1 MLGPRERYNLLVRRA
16 LLLLTAL
23 VSAVLFS
30 SDDASA
36 AEPVPVVVI
45 MNGEGR
51 VRLEVAAGRSM
62 PCDSSANTP
71 LFGGW
76 ITGGQVFSATTEE
89 ECVCVRHTTK
99 KFPSSGWSKPGL
111 VCRKRICRG
120 RICRPAPD
128 PTIKVTLSTNG

>member
-1 MLGPRERYNLLVRRA
+1 MRRA
-16 LLLLTAL
+16 LVLL
-23 VSAVLFS
+23 VVLLAPAFV

-36 AEPVPVVVI
+36 AEPTPVVVI

-51 VRLEVAAGRSM
+51 VRMEVSAGRAI

-71 LFGGW
+71 LFDGW
-76 ITGGQVFSATTEE
+76 INGGQVFTATTPE

-99 KFPSSGWSKPGL
+99 KFPSSGWSTPGL
-111 VCRKRICRG
+111 ACRKRICRG

-128 PTIKVTLSTNG
+128 QTINVKLSTSG